1 MNRERFGT
9 LSHVG
14 IPTVPR
20 SETPSV
26 ANTDQ
31 GRLTKAERKEQ
42 ARIERE
48 EIQRRQAARSRNR
61 TIGIIVAVVIVAAA
75 IGGVVLLGGNSTD
88 QGAQSSAVT
97 SIPPPDTL
105 PGILKTAPPW
115 SNNTDQLPARL
126 AALDLPELSDTAGA
140 LHHHIQMYIYVDGNP
155 VVIPANIGLSNQA
168 ASPLHTHDDTGLVH
182 VESADPNFQPVLGQ
196 FMDVWG
202 PYFTNTCLGDQCNE
216 GNKQLRVFLNGQQYV
231 GDPTLMPLTD
241 LTAVVIT
248 FGTEAQLPNPMP
260 SSFQTAG

>member
-1 MNRERFGT
+1 
-9 LSHVG
+9 
-14 IPTVPR
+14 
-20 SETPSV
+20 V

-31 GRLTKAERKEQ
+31 GGRPTKAERKEQ

-48 EIQRRQAARSRNR
+48 EIQRKQASRSRNR
-61 TIGIIVAVVIVAAA
+61 NLGIVVVVIVIAAV
-75 IGGVVLLGGNSTD
+75 IGLFVLLGGGTTA
-88 QGAQSSAVT
+88 QGPQSSAVA

-126 AALDLPELSDTAGA
+126 AALDLPQLSDTAGA
-140 LHHHIQMYIYVDGNP
+140 LHHHVQMYIYVDGNP
-155 VVIPANIGLSNQA
+155 VVIPANIGLSSQA
-168 ASPLHTHDDTGLVH
+168 ASPLHTHDTTGLVH

-202 PYFTNTCLGDQCNE
+202 PYFTNTCLGDQCNQ
-216 GNKQLRVFLNGQQYV
+216 GNKQLRVFLNGQPYV

-248 FGTEAQLPNPMP
+248 FGTEAQLPNPIP

>member
-1 MNRERFGT
+1 
-9 LSHVG
+9 
-14 IPTVPR
+14 
-20 SETPSV
+20 V

-31 GRLTKAERKEQ
+31 GRPTKAQRKEQ

-48 EIQRRQAARSRNR
+48 EIQRKQASRSRNR
-61 TIGIIVAVVIVAAA
+61 IISLVVGVVVAAGVIA
-75 IGGVVLLGGNSTD
+75 LVVVLGGGNSTE
-88 QGAQSSAVT
+88 GAQSSAVT

-140 LHHHIQMYIYVDGNP
+140 LHHHIELYIYVDGNP
-155 VVIPANIGLSNQA
+155 VVVPANIGLSNQA

-202 PYFTNTCLGDQCNE
+202 PYFTSTCLGDQCNE

-248 FGTEAQLPNPMP
+248 IGTEAQLPDPMP
-260 SSFQTAG
+260 SSFPTAG